1 MRFSIKGVCL
11 AVGLCA
17 IGLVSSSVRA
27 NDLMQGSF
35 TLQSATQWDKTM
47 LPAGHYTFTMAR
59 TQSDTKILKIR
70 GAKQSMNVLVVGDA
84 WCPSAC
90 SKSWLSLGVR
100 GDMPYV
106 SSMNLM
112 GYRENFS
119 FDQNAAVRN
128 QEMAKNAAAQPQSQQ
143 VAVQVEDNK

>member
-1 MRFSIKGVCL
+1 MRFLSKGVCL

-17 IGLVSSSVRA
+17 IGLVSSAVRA

-35 TLQSATQWDKTM
+35 TLTSATQWDKTM

-70 GAKQSMNVLVVGDA
+70 GEKQSMNVLVIGDA
-84 WCPSAC
+84 WCPTTC
-90 SKSWLSLGVR
+90 SKAWLSLEAH
-100 GDMPYV
+100 GDISYV
-106 SSMNLM
+106 SSMNLL

-119 FDQNAAVRN
+119 FNEHAAVRN
-128 QEMAKNAAAQPQSQQ
+128 QEMAKKAAQPQSQQ
-143 VAVQVEDNK
+143 AAVEVEDNE